1 MTCVYIDRNAKD
13 RDEFPV
19 FFEPNAQTK
28 KETYGRQ
35 LDSRSVLGP

>member
-28 KETYGRQ
+28 KGDLWKTG
-35 LDSRSVLGP
+35 